1 MIYDITIAFP
11 MFGETGQIIFRHIGD
26 GLVYKLIVSTALVFS
41 TKTLFIRLYRGL
53 EVVELISKWLYRL
66 DVIVLLS
73 VKVSV
78 ENKQHYLSWIAV
90 T

>member
-1 MIYDITIAFP
+1 
-11 MFGETGQIIFRHIGD
+11 
-26 GLVYKLIVSTALVFS
+26 
-41 TKTLFIRLYRGL
+41 
-53 EVVELISKWLYRL
+53 LISKWLYRL